1 MSILD
6 LRSCHYFY
14 VRLYIC
20 MYHFKFIK
28 IYVTFVNAGT
38 NSTYIKKLAVLKSLW
53 GQYVEERKIYMA
65 EVKACGQ
72 KKNLVPFGNCR
83 KCRRRCGG

>member
-1 MSILD
+1 M
-6 LRSCHYFY
+6 Y
-14 VRLYIC
+14 VYIYIC

-28 IYVTFVNAGT
+28 IYVTFVNADKHIK
-38 NSTYIKKLAVLKSLW
+38 YIEKFAVLKKLW
-53 GQYVEERKIYMA
+53 GQYRKEKKNYLD

-72 KKNLVPFGNCR
+72 KKNFVPFGNCR

>member
-1 MSILD
+1 
-6 LRSCHYFY
+6 
-14 VRLYIC
+14 
-20 MYHFKFIK
+20 
-28 IYVTFVNAGT
+28 
-38 NSTYIKKLAVLKSLW
+38 LKSLW